1 MMIPI
6 LLMLATLQAQQQTEQ
21 QAQRQQIQLEQLRQE
36 LQQQREQL
44 GRLLQIIER
53 QSQKQEK
60 ETPVCSAEIRRVNES
75 EQRRVPLNSAAVTP
89 LNLFSVVTKPMD
101 ACLQAEIRVTASYLD
116 ANDNLVCSGVVENV
130 ASQNNLTQSIN
141 LEIRPWNL
149 REFVRWTNEPPET
162 NSGARRLVCVTAD
175 GLTEATSEQLRRVAL
190 VRVRATVLPRGGGMS
205 TTEIQLSPQR

>member
-6 LLMLATLQAQQQTEQ
+6 LLMLATLQPQQQTEQ

-53 QSQKQEK
+53 QSQKQDQEA
-60 ETPVCSAEIRRVNES
+60 PLCSAEIRRVNET
-75 EQRRVPLNSAAVTP
+75 EQRKVPLNSAAITP
-89 LNLFSVVTKPMD
+89 LNLFSVVTKPPD

-116 ANDNLVCSGVVENV
+116 AKDNLICSGVVENV
-130 ASQNNLTQSIN
+130 AEQNNLTQSIN

-149 REFVRWTNEPPET
+149 REFVRWRNEPLGT
-162 NSGARRLVCVTAD
+162 NSGARRLVCVNAD
-175 GLTEATSEQLRRVAL
+175 GSTEATSEELERTAL

>member
-6 LLMLATLQAQQQTEQ
+6 LLVLATLQAQQQTEQ
-21 QAQRQQIQLEQLRQE
+21 QSQRQQIQLEQLRQE

-44 GRLLQIIER
+44 GKLLQIIER
-53 QSQKQEK
+53 QSQKQEQ
-60 ETPVCSAEIRRVNES
+60 ETPVCAAEIRLVNES

-149 REFVRWTNEPPET
+149 REFVRWTNEPAET
-162 NSGARRLVCVTAD
+162 NSGARRLVCVNAD
-175 GLTEATSEQLRRVAL
+175 GLTESTSDQLSRVSL
-190 VRVRATVLPRGGGMS
+190 VRVRATVLPPGGGMS